1 MLFIRSLINYRRQCS
16 GYVRYTLLNMSHM
29 RDIQT
34 WSLCDQDNRCNEPRE
49 DNALE
54 TSTRLVFGSSSGLTT
69 CLPAQDSH
77 LSTRSSFTE
86 LHQHRLDISDTPG
99 PIKQTL
105 PAIHLGV
112 PYQSTCAGTGTSQLN
127 VREATKKLG
136 SKQPSGTQYQ
146 GGSDIDS
153 HQNWLGRSSPPLLR
167 SALHIS
173 NSIKKLVD
181 ECLPR
186 SPIRNHL
193 QDIRD
198 EFVCSAFGI
207 EFLTVQFERWSSLGN
222 ATGDTLPLQA
232 EEIVAQF
239 ADSFGTRRD
248 FLVFCVMEKDLQLS
262 TSAIRHYFSLIE
274 RFCLR
279 RHLARESQVTPG
291 LIAQLY
297 TRPDLLQFNDSFVV
311 PDVRS
316 SVYQQTIRSLH
327 NLQLAVVGF
336 VVLDEMPAINAEKN
350 SDFKLSLRQVMR
362 FPDRTMRRKSPV
374 IASQKSKDPSRLAPD
389 IVDTN
394 QKGTCASPTATTAS
408 DDEVMSAAGGMP
420 PSSTLVARNKQEQ
433 TRTYSKKHRMGK
445 GRQGEEHYPEK
456 EKSRRLSHSVRGS
469 LYNLLSDFNG
479 FIISPRSEFERR
491 LSLSWFE
498 LERGGNE
505 VSKLAHEARYWR
517 RFREHWAELSHG
529 QSTSKTSMIDMLTEL
544 HDLLHR
550 EIIFA
555 FHRSWQTMSGHY
567 FVLDRLQCFYGLMS
581 RKEHHYRHTRVVLP
595 MRETSA
601 SIRQLLSES
610 FILNATPILLG
621 QLTGSWAKLSSHFMG
636 ATVLRETPLT
646 STELMK
652 RYVKCHNSFRDLRWS
667 LRSLRM
673 DAKKGS
679 AASGSIIF
687 GGPLRQYLV
696 WEPPKEQQGG
706 KTMPDNDSQQR
717 PESGKRIKTQGRR
730 DRPIRYLPDESN
742 RTEQPGPSLGNRA
755 QRPWPTHPVFKP
767 LRVPSISLE
776 CTPVGRQGT
785 AAFHTS
791 TTTSRPSVPIA
802 TVANHPGPEKLQ
814 DTTSDDGSIAR
825 CEISSP
831 FGPQMPLDRMREEM
845 LAFTTS
851 KSARSPCD
859 QGEQYNKQRGNGI
872 WDSRKNIVFGAS
884 QDQRAWQ
891 PSRGMHFSTSTSA
904 PGWYQLPS
912 KGSDNST
919 NAKPRPSAMLPRE
932 FPLRRRCISSSNV
945 RIQPP
950 CTRTTKHRKARGRRT
965 AREPRDSRR
974 SGNLER
980 PYCHESVTERRF
992 RDGCYSLC
1000 ALARKAADH
1009 IHPQNPIGNRFW
1021 DVSDELLHSSRV
1033 IRKLLY
1039 QGRILAKPRMMLI
1052 GSRREVRHAY
1062 GREGYAL
1069 RDPVIWLRHRIQLEL
1084 QRTRSGIE
1092 QYCRLI
1098 NRFVKRRGLEQ
1109 GIDGI
1114 IDRVQCLFPNP
1125 DFLVYDD
1132 LFDDPKANTVLNAS
1146 LQTQRSLLNL
1156 RSKIHSFVLIGIV
1169 RTKYH
1174 RMFSEEATGLHG
1186 SLTGF
1191 DVMVRSR
1198 VLASQKHGGRR
1209 PVEVFRM
1216 KESEQLPPR
1225 DLESMDGED
1234 RSSSFNPD
1242 RPPRSWPSSP
1252 NVRPHLQSGGSY
1264 KGSKVV
1270 KSKAAAFHTSTQA
1283 SGSSSAQNEEIATAD
1298 GSRSDDVLGD
1308 DSNID
1313 MHQLRGPLGYHIPS
1327 HLLASSSSPSAYWKY
1342 TLYKGPKG
1350 QKVKVHYCRSLETTE
1365 RIARLFLDEPV
1376 IGFDIEWKP
1385 SATAKD
1391 GIRKNVA
1398 LIQLASEERIALFH
1412 IARFSK
1418 DDDIESL
1425 VAPTFKAIMESSSIT
1440 KVGVSVKGDC
1450 TRLRNHMNI
1459 DSHGLFELSHL
1470 YKLVKFSL
1478 TDVKKINRKL
1488 VALAKQVEEHLML
1501 PMSKDESVRGSD
1513 WSDDLNYEQISCR
1526 FLDTLAL
1533 TLHLM
1538 FYRRSIRLIRRLP
1551 TLPYLEQ

>member
-1 MLFIRSLINYRRQCS
+1 
-16 GYVRYTLLNMSHM
+16 M

-34 WSLCDQDNRCNEPRE
+34 WSLCDQDNRCHEPRE

-69 CLPAQDSH
+69 WLPAQDIH
-77 LSTRSSFTE
+77 LFTRSSFTE

-99 PIKQTL
+99 TVQQTL

-112 PYQSTCAGTGTSQLN
+112 PYQSTCARTGTSQLN

-146 GGSDIDS
+146 GGSDIVS
-153 HQNWLGRSSPPLLR
+153 HQNWLGRSSPRLLLR

-173 NSIKKLVD
+173 NAIKKLVN

-198 EFVCSAFGI
+198 EFVCSAFGV

-239 ADSFGTRRD
+239 ADSFGTGRD

-262 TSAIRHYFSLIE
+262 TSAIRQYFSLIE

-291 LIAQLY
+291 QIAQLY
-297 TRPDLLQFNDSFVV
+297 TRPDLLQFNDSSVV

-316 SVYQQTIRSLH
+316 SVYHQTIRSLH

-336 VVLDEMPAINAEKN
+336 VVLDDMPAIHAEKN
-350 SDFKLSLRQVMR
+350 SDFKLALRQAMGFLDRAMR
-362 FPDRTMRRKSPV
+362 SKSLG
-374 IASQKSKDPSRLAPD
+374 IASQKSMDPTRPASD
-389 IVDTN
+389 IVATK
-394 QKGTCASPTATTAS
+394 QKGTSHSPTPASAS
-408 DDEVMSAAGGMP
+408 DDRLISYARRVL
-420 PSSTLVARNKQEQ
+420 SSRRLTASNKQEQ
-433 TRTYSKKHRMGK
+433 TRTDSDMHGIGK
-445 GRQGEEHYPEK
+445 SGEGEEHYPET
-456 EKSRRLSHSVRGS
+456 EKSRKLSNSVRGS
-469 LYNLLSDFNG
+469 LENLLRHLKG
-479 FIISPRSEFERR
+479 FISSPRSESERR

-498 LERGGNE
+498 LDRRAED
-505 VSKLAHEARYWR
+505 VSNLAHEARYWC
-517 RFREHWAELSHG
+517 RFRERWAELAHG
-529 QSTSKTSMIDMLTEL
+529 QNTSKTSMTDMLTEL
-544 HDLLHR
+544 HDRVHR
-550 EIIFA
+550 EIVLA
-555 FHRSWQTMSGHY
+555 FFRSWQTMHGHY
-567 FVLDRLQCFYGLMS
+567 FILDRTQRFYRLIS
-581 RKEHHYRHTRVVLP
+581 AKAQHDRHTSVVLP
-595 MRETSA
+595 MRETST
-601 SIRQLLSES
+601 SIRQLLSEI
-610 FILNATPILLG
+610 FLFNATPIPLG
-621 QLTGSWAKLSSHFMG
+621 QLTGSWAKLSSSFRG
-636 ATVLRETPLT
+636 ARLLGETPLT
-646 STELMK
+646 STNILE
-652 RYVKCHNSFRDLRWS
+652 RFVKCHNSLKDLRFS
-667 LRSLRM
+667 LLFLRM

-679 AASGSIIF
+679 AASESIIF

-696 WEPPKEQQGG
+696 WEPPKEQQGV
-706 KTMPDNDSQQR
+706 KTMLDNDSQHR
-717 PESGKRIKTQGRR
+717 PDSGRKIKTQGRR
-730 DRPIRYLPDESN
+730 DRPIRYVHDESN
-742 RTEQPGPSLGNRA
+742 RTEQPGPFIGNRA
-755 QRPWPTHPVFKP
+755 QRPWPTHPVFQP
-767 LRVPSISLE
+767 LRVPSISTE
-776 CTPVGRQGT
+776 GTPVGRQGT

-791 TTTSRPSVPIA
+791 TTTSTPSVPIA
-802 TVANHPGPEKLQ
+802 TVANQPGPEKLQ
-814 DTTSDDGSIAR
+814 ETKSDDGSIAR
-825 CEISSP
+825 CEISCP
-831 FGPQMPLDRMREEM
+831 FGPQIPLDRMQKEM

-872 WDSRKNIVFGAS
+872 WDSRKNIEFGVP

-891 PSRGMHFSTSTSA
+891 SSRGMHFSTSTSA
-904 PGWYQLPS
+904 PGSYRQPS

-919 NAKPRPSAMLPRE
+919 NAKPTPSAIIPME
-932 FPLRRRCISSSNV
+932 FSIRRRCISSSNV

-950 CTRTTKHRKARGRRT
+950 CTRTTKDRKAR
-965 AREPRDSRR
+965 
-974 SGNLER
+974 
-980 PYCHESVTERRF
+980 
-992 RDGCYSLC
+992 
-1000 ALARKAADH
+1000 
-1009 IHPQNPIGNRFW
+1009 
-1021 DVSDELLHSSRV
+1021 
-1033 IRKLLY
+1033 
-1039 QGRILAKPRMMLI
+1039 
-1052 GSRREVRHAY
+1052 
-1062 GREGYAL
+1062 
-1069 RDPVIWLRHRIQLEL
+1069 
-1084 QRTRSGIE
+1084 
-1092 QYCRLI
+1092 
-1098 NRFVKRRGLEQ
+1098 
-1109 GIDGI
+1109 
-1114 IDRVQCLFPNP
+1114 
-1125 DFLVYDD
+1125 
-1132 LFDDPKANTVLNAS
+1132 KANTVSNAS
-1146 LQTQRSLLNL
+1146 PQTQRSLLNL
-1156 RSKIHSFVLIGIV
+1156 RSKIHSFVLMGVV
-1169 RTKYH
+1169 RTKYQ

-1209 PVEVFRM
+1209 PVEVFGM

-1242 RPPRSWPSSP
+1242 GPPRSWPSSP

-1270 KSKAAAFHTSTQA
+1270 RRKGAAFHTSTQA

-1298 GSRSDDVLGD
+1298 RSRSEDVLGD

-1327 HLLASSSSPSAYWKY
+1327 HLLASSSSPSPYWKY
-1342 TLYKGPKG
+1342 TLYEGPKG

-1365 RIARLFLDEPV
+1365 RIARLFLDERV

-1412 IARFSK
+1412 IARFST

-1450 TRLRNHMNI
+1450 TRLRTHMNI
-1459 DSHGLFELSHL
+1459 DSHGLFELSYL

-1488 VALAKQVEEHLML
+1488 VALAKQVKEHLML

>member
-1 MLFIRSLINYRRQCS
+1 MRKLIN
-16 GYVRYTLLNMSHM
+16 
-29 RDIQT
+29 
-34 WSLCDQDNRCNEPRE
+34 
-49 DNALE
+49 
-54 TSTRLVFGSSSGLTT
+54 
-69 CLPAQDSH
+69 
-77 LSTRSSFTE
+77 
-86 LHQHRLDISDTPG
+86 
-99 PIKQTL
+99 
-105 PAIHLGV
+105 
-112 PYQSTCAGTGTSQLN
+112 
-127 VREATKKLG
+127 KLG
-136 SKQPSGTQYQ
+136 
-146 GGSDIDS
+146 
-153 HQNWLGRSSPPLLR
+153 N
-167 SALHIS
+167 
-173 NSIKKLVD
+173 
-181 ECLPR
+181 ECSPR
-186 SPIRNHL
+186 SPIRNRL
-193 QDIRD
+193 EDIKD
-198 EFVCSAFGI
+198 EFVSSAFI
-207 EFLTVQFERWSSLGN
+207 VEFLTLQLERWSSLRN

-248 FLVFCVMEKDLQLS
+248 FLIFCVMEKDLQLS
-262 TSAIRHYFSLIE
+262 ASAIRQYFSLIE

-279 RHLARESQVTPG
+279 RHLSRESQVTPG
-291 LIAQLY
+291 QIAQLY
-297 TRPDLLQFNDSFVV
+297 TRPDLLQFNDSSVV
-311 PDVRS
+311 PDVRF

-327 NLQLAVVGF
+327 NFQLAVMGF
-336 VVLDEMPAINAEKN
+336 VVLDELPAINAEKN
-350 SDFKLSLRQVMR
+350 SDFKMSLRQAMR
-362 FPDRTMRRKSPV
+362 FLDRTMRKKFPG
-374 IASQKSKDPSRLAPD
+374 IASQKSKDHSRLAPV
-389 IVDTN
+389 IVDTK
-394 QKGTCASPTATTAS
+394 QKGTCASPTAITAS

-420 PSSTLVARNKQEQ
+420 PSSTFIARNKQEQ

-445 GRQGEEHYPEK
+445 GRQGEEHYPETG
-456 EKSRRLSHSVRGS
+456 KSRRLSHSVRGS
-469 LYNLLSDFNG
+469 LYNLLGDFKG
-479 FIISPRSEFERR
+479 FISSPRSESERR

-498 LERGGNE
+498 LAKGGDE
-505 VSKLAHEARYWR
+505 VSKLAHEARSWY

-529 QSTSKTSMIDMLTEL
+529 RNTSKTSMTDKLTEL
-544 HDLLHR
+544 HNRVHR

-555 FHRSWQTMSGHY
+555 FDRSWQTMSGQY
-567 FVLDRLQCFYGLMS
+567 FILDRIQCFYRLMS
-581 RKEHHYRHTRVVLP
+581 PKEHHDRHTSVVLP

-601 SIRQLLSES
+601 SIRQLLSEI
-610 FILNATPILLG
+610 FILNGTPILLG
-621 QLTGSWAKLSSHFMG
+621 QLTGSWAKLSSSFRG

-706 KTMPDNDSQQR
+706 KTMKENDNQQR
-717 PESGKRIKTQGRR
+717 PDSGKKIKTLGRR
-730 DRPIRYLPDESN
+730 DRSIRYLHDESN
-742 RTEQPGPSLGNRA
+742 RTERPGPSIGNRA
-755 QRPWPTHPVFKP
+755 QRPWPTHPVFQP

-776 CTPVGRQGT
+776 GTPVGRQGT

-791 TTTSRPSVPIA
+791 TTTNTP
-802 TVANHPGPEKLQ
+802 
-814 DTTSDDGSIAR
+814 
-825 CEISSP
+825 
-831 FGPQMPLDRMREEM
+831 
-845 LAFTTS
+845 
-851 KSARSPCD
+851 
-859 QGEQYNKQRGNGI
+859 
-872 WDSRKNIVFGAS
+872 
-884 QDQRAWQ
+884 
-891 PSRGMHFSTSTSA
+891 A
-904 PGWYQLPS
+904 PGSYQQPS

-919 NAKPRPSAMLPRE
+919 NAKPMPSAISPRE
-932 FPLRRRCISSSNV
+932 FPIRRRCISSSNV

-950 CTRTTKHRKARGRRT
+950 CTRTTKDRKARERRT
-965 AREPRDSRR
+965 AREPRDNRR

-980 PYCHESVTERRF
+980 PHCHESVTERRF

-1000 ALARKAADH
+1000 ALARKAADQ

-1021 DVSDELLHSSRV
+1021 DVSDELLHSSRD
-1033 IRKLLY
+1033 IRKLLH
-1039 QGRILAKPRMMLI
+1039 QGRILAKLRMMLI
-1052 GSRREVRHAY
+1052 GSLRGVRHAY
-1062 GREGYAL
+1062 GHEGYAV
-1069 RDPVIWLRHRIQLEL
+1069 RDPVAWLRHQIQHEL
-1084 QRTRSGIE
+1084 QRTRSSIK

-1109 GIDGI
+1109 GIHGI

-1125 DFLVYDD
+1125 DFLVYHD

-1146 LQTQRSLLNL
+1146 LQTQRSLLNI
-1156 RSKIHSFVLIGIV
+1156 RSKIHSFVLMGIV

-1216 KESEQLPPR
+1216 KESEQLPPQG
-1225 DLESMDGED
+1225 LESMDGED

-1264 KGSKVV
+1264 TASKVV

-1283 SGSSSAQNEEIATAD
+1283 SGSSSAQNEGIATAD
-1298 GSRSDDVLGD
+1298 RSRSEDVLGD

-1313 MHQLRGPLGYHIPS
+1313 THQLRGPLGYHIPS
-1327 HLLASSSSPSAYWKY
+1327 HLLASSSSPSPYWKY
-1342 TLYKGPKG
+1342 TLYEGPKG

-1418 DDDIESL
+1418 DDNIESL

-1513 WSDDLNYEQISCR
+1513 WSDDLNYEQIS
-1526 FLDTLAL
+1526 
-1533 TLHLM
+1533 
-1538 FYRRSIRLIRRLP
+1538 
-1551 TLPYLEQ
+1551 